1 MWLCL
6 RMAHAQAD
14 GLVPERREP
23 AGLLDSEITT
33 ADVVSAAKPLPPY
46 DPYWREKIKRAK
58 REWEEGRKEREGKP
72 IVFSDRRSSASDL
85 STDQSLVSDS
95 DRSPLLGADQLRR
108 SSRRLRRRSLG
119 GGRTTLGWN
128 RD

>member
-6 RMAHAQAD
+6 CMAHAQPD

-33 ADVVSAAKPLPPY
+33 ADVVSAAKPLPSY
-46 DPYWREKIKRAK
+46 DPHWREKIKRAK

-72 IVFSDRRSSASDL
+72 IVFPIDDRR
-85 STDQSLVSDS
+85 
-95 DRSPLLGADQLRR
+95 PL
-108 SSRRLRRRSLG
+108 
-119 GGRTTLGWN
+119 T
-128 RD
+128 